1 MKVLW
6 LCNVLLPKV
15 ANHICEKI
23 NPSGGWMV
31 GLSDSLSLNDD
42 IELTIVFP
50 LSSSKTIIS
59 GEIEGIKYF
68 GFPQKK
74 AVIKYDKQT
83 EIYLSRI
90 VLEAQPDIIH
100 IWGTEYPHTLAMMN
114 VCESRGII
122 DKVLISIQ
130 GLCSIIAQHY
140 FSGLPHRVVTAYT
153 FRDIIRHE
161 NIIKQQKNFQIRGKF
176 EVEAL
181 KKAKH
186 VEGRTT
192 WDKACVMQI
201 NPDIKYYHCPRTLRS
216 SFYENQWSIKN
227 CEKYSIFI
235 SQATYPIKG
244 LHFMFEAMPAI
255 LNSFPSTKLYVAGN
269 NITSTDTLKARIK
282 QNSYGMYLNRLLK
295 KYHLEDKVFFT
306 GPLDEKRM
314 CDRFLKSHVF
324 VLPSTIENSPNSLG
338 EAMALGLP
346 SVASDVGGVKD
357 MIKHEIDGFIYQH
370 DAPYMLAH
378 YVCEI
383 FENSD
388 LAKQF
393 SINSHNHAMLT
404 HDRQKNEKTMIS
416 IYSDICCRNSAG
428 DLWCPPL

>member
-1 MKVLW
+1 MRVLW
-6 LCNVLLPKV
+6 LCNIVLPKV
-15 ANHICEKI
+15 ANHLSRKI
-23 NPSGGWMV
+23 THTGGWMV
-31 GLSDSLSLNDD
+31 GLSDSLISNAD
-42 IELTIVFP
+42 IELTVVFP
-50 LSSSKTIIS
+50 LSSSKSIIS

-74 AVIKYDKQT
+74 AVTKYDIQT
-83 EIYLSRI
+83 EVYLSNI
-90 VLEAQPDIIH
+90 ISTAQPDIIH
-100 IWGTEYPHTLAMMN
+100 IWGTEFPHTLAMMN
-114 VCESRGII
+114 VCESMGII

-130 GLCSIIAQHY
+130 GLCSIIAEHY
-140 FSGLPHRVVTAYT
+140 LSGLPHNVVTAYT
-153 FRDIIRHE
+153 LRDIIRRE

-181 KKAKH
+181 KKAKY

-192 WDKACVMQI
+192 WDKACVLQI

-216 SFYENQWSIKN
+216 SFYENQWSVQD
-227 CEKYSIFI
+227 CEGYSIFV

-244 LHFMFEAMPAI
+244 LHFMLEAMPAI
-255 LNSFPSTKLYVAGN
+255 LNRFPSTKLYVAGN
-269 NITSTDTLKARIK
+269 SITSTDTLKVRIK
-282 QNSYGMYLNRLLK
+282 QSSYGMYLNRLLR

-306 GPLDEKRM
+306 GPLDEERM

-338 EAMALGLP
+338 EAMALGVP

-357 MIKHEIDGFIYQH
+357 MMKHEIDGFVYQH

-383 FENSD
+383 FENND

-404 HDRQKNEKTMIS
+404 HDRKKNAKTMIS
-416 IYSDICCRNSAG
+416 IYSAILYGNSAG
-428 DLWCPPL
+428 DL